1 MKSTKIG
8 LVNFGGGTGKT
19 TTAYWMARYWAQKEI
34 DTLMIDTDAQGCMT
48 AKLLGIP
55 DDKMVEDV
63 LGEKT
68 LATVLEGNASIN
80 EIAFPSTFSEH
91 IKVVGADK
99 FLVSTME
106 YLIPKSG
113 SNLLLRRAIKREQD
127 LECKATIIDSAPD
140 ADKMIENVLYASD
153 VIIIP
158 ATPESK
164 SIRGLLTVLDM
175 AKKVRAVRMEDSNGA
190 DDGPVVAGIIICDV
204 GRSSK
209 HTTLTAKL
217 KELAVQ
223 IADENGESDDCYMLG
238 ADGAPCRGVLG
249 VIPRY
254 EGKKADT
261 DLWMAYMPTCD
272 NIYCIAG
279 L

>member
-34 DTLMIDTDAQGCMT
+34 DTLMLDTDAQGCMT

-55 DDKMVEDV
+55 DDKMVEDT
-63 LGEKT
+63 LGERT
-68 LATVLEGNASIN
+68 IANVLEGNATLNDIT
-80 EIAFPSTFSEH
+80 FPATFSAH
-91 IKVVGADK
+91 IKVAGADK
-99 FLVSTME
+99 YLVSTMDR
-106 YLIPKSG
+106 LLPKAG
-113 SNLLLRRAIKREQD
+113 SNLLLRKAIKREQD
-127 LECKATIIDSAPD
+127 LSCKATIIDSAPD
-140 ADKMIENVLYASD
+140 ADKMIENVLYAAD
-153 VIIIP
+153 VIVIP
-158 ATPESK
+158 ATPEAK
-164 SIRGLLTVLDM
+164 SVRGLLTVLEM
-175 AKKVRAVRMEDSNGA
+175 VKIVRADRMEDSDGA
-190 DDGPVVAGIIICDV
+190 DAGPIIAGVVICDV
-204 GRSSK
+204 GRSLGHAK
-209 HTTLTAKL
+209 YTNKL

-223 IADENGESDDCYMLG
+223 IADENGESDDCYMTDSTG
-238 ADGAPCRGVLG
+238 NPCRGVLG